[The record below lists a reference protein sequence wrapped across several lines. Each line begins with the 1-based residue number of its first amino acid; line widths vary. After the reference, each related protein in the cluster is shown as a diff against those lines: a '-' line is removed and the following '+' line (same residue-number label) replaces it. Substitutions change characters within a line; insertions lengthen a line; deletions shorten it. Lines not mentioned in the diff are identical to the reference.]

1 MTRWEIWGLA
11 GEVMAGKYGNGR
23 VRFTVL
29 GERYEKVQQ
38 VVDKIIKLE
47 DSESTRRQKALE
59 KLARRMRDV

>member
-11 GEVMAGKYGNGR
+11 GEAMAGKYGNGR
-23 VRFTVL
+23 VRSTVL
-29 GERYEKVQQ
+29 GERYKKVQQ

-47 DSESTRRQKALE
+47 DSESTERQKALE

>member
-23 VRFTVL
+23 VRFNTL

-47 DSESTRRQKALE
+47 DSESTRRQKVLE
-59 KLARRMRDV
+59 KLAKDMNNV

>member
-23 VRFTVL
+23 VRWNVL
-29 GERYEKVQQ
+29 ADRYEAVQQ

-59 KLARRMRDV
+59 KLAKSMKDV